1 MNPVKYII
9 TCKNEKKNIVQN
21 QLQRNIQV
29 TLTVHHIFG
38 IKVVHYRLKVFTVVK
53 VTL

>member
-9 TCKNEKKNIVQN
+9 TCKNEKRHCAKSITEKH
-21 QLQRNIQV
+21 LV
-29 TLTVHHIFG
+29 TLTDHRIFG
-38 IKVVHYRLKVFTVVK
+38 IKVVHYRLKVFMVVK